1 MPYTKHTIHHSVGS
15 SIIVAP
21 VARSQ
26 KAQATQGVTV
36 SVEDV
41 AIVGKV
47 VAITIV
53 CPEGA
58 LMVTLDEDQAAAFA
72 VQLATVQLAHAQS
85 LDRSAVQ

>member
-1 MPYTKHTIHHSVGS
+1 MTYTKHTIHHAVDG

-26 KAQATQGVTV
+26 KPWPTQGVAV
-36 SVEDV
+36 SAEDI

-47 VAITIV
+47 VAITIIS
-53 CPEGA
+53 PEGA

-72 VQLATVQLAHAQS
+72 VKLNAAQLAHAQS
-85 LDRSAVQ
+85 LDRRVVQ